1 MFTRRIAVVATA
13 LLASLVLVGCTTTM
27 GGMGMN
33 DDDSGSD
40 TGSSET
46 PAAFNNADVMFAA
59 MMIPHHEQ
67 AIEMSNTLLAKSG
80 IDDRIVTLAE
90 QITAAQQPEIE
101 LMQGWL
107 DDWDTGMGDM
117 GGMNDGMMSDD
128 DMAALEAASG
138 ADAGR
143 IYLQQMIVHHEGA
156 IDMANGI
163 LDDGESADVATL
175 ARSIV
180 TSQTAEIV
188 TMKEILASL

>member
-1 MFTRRIAVVATA
+1 MFTRRIAVVSTA
-13 LLASLVLVGCTTTM
+13 LLASLVLVGCSTTM
-27 GGMGMN
+27 GGMGMG
-33 DDDSGSD
+33 DDDRDDSI
-40 TGSSET
+40 GSSDSS
-46 PAAFNNADVMFAA
+46 AAFNNADVMFAA

-67 AIEMSNTLLAKSG
+67 AIEMSDALLAKSG

-143 IYLQQMIVHHEGA
+143 VYLEQMIVHHEGA
-156 IDMANGI
+156 IDMANDI

-188 TMKEILASL
+188 TMKEILA